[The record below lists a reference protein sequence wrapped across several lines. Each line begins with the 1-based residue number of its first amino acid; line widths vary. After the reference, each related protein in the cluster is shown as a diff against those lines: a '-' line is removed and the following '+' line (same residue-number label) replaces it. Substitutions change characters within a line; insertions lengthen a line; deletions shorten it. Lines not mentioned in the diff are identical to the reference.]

1 MAMVAQYVRRMPEH
15 LDGRARFGV
24 ACGIVALSAF
34 TTQPF
39 GTLCGASAG
48 PIAIIFSLASL
59 ISVDEPPTGRTRRV
73 AITGTVLAAAGLA
86 FALVTILTGAQRG
99 D

>member
-1 MAMVAQYVRRMPEH
+1 MRER
-15 LDGRARFGV
+15 LDGRARFGG

-34 TTQPF
+34 S
-39 GTLCGASAG
+39 GRDLGVLCGSVAG

-59 ISVDEPPTGRTRRV
+59 ISVDDPPTARTRRV
-73 AITGTVLAAAGLA
+73 AIGATLIAAASLA
-86 FALVTILTGAQRG
+86 FALVTILTGPQRG

>member
-1 MAMVAQYVRRMPEH
+1 MREQ
-15 LDGRARFGV
+15 LDGRARFGC

-34 TTQPF
+34 STQPV
-39 GTLCGASAG
+39 GILCGASAG

-59 ISVDEPPTGRTRRV
+59 ISVDDPPTARTRRV
-73 AITGTVLAAAGLA
+73 AIAATLLAAASLA
-86 FALVTILTGAQRG
+86 FTLVTILTGPQRG